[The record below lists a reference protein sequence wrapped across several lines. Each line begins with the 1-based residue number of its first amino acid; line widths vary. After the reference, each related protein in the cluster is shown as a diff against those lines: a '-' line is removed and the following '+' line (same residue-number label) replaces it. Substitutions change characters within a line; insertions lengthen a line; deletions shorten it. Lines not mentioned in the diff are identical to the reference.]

1 MSNRIIAAKE
11 RFLKANCDRDQVTI
25 ETFIMF
31 VVEFYRA
38 NYAED
43 IGDIEVEIFLL
54 KLAELLEVTDIAP
67 RIKAIFKKLTV
78 EYSHHNGKPIRS
90 HLIAVWLRMKQLWIG
105 KVTISTTPD
114 GKMPLIN
121 GNPDIHTPLKQI
133 YMETAAPFGGESFA
147 GWEFQLSLLML
158 FVLASYQSH
167 P

>member
-11 RFLKANCDRDQVTI
+11 RFLKANCDRDTSTI
-25 ETFIMF
+25 ETYIMF

-38 NYAED
+38 NYAGD

-54 KLAELLEVTDIAP
+54 KLAKLLEVTDIAP
-67 RIKAIFKKLTV
+67 RIKAIFKELTV
-78 EYSHHNGKPIRS
+78 EYSHHNGVPIRS

-105 KVTISTTPD
+105 KVTIAKTQS
-114 GKMPLIN
+114 GRMPLID
-121 GNPDIHTPLKQI
+121 GNPDIPTPLKQV
-133 YMETAAPFGGESFA
+133 YMETAAPFGDESFE

-158 FVLASYQSH
+158 FVLASYQPH